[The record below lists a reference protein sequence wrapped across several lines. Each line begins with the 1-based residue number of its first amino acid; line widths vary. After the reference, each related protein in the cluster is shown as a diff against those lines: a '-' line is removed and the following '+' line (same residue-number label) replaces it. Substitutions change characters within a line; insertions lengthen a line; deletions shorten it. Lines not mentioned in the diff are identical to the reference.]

1 MLIKKILLVD
11 DDAEDSE
18 FFTTV
23 VQQMSPEIKVTVAN
37 GNEELFQNLQQEKP
51 EIIFIDSFLQNES
64 GHRSIQEIRTTPG
77 FAQLPVIMYTG
88 ASDGKSISSAF
99 EMGASSYIVKP
110 HSLAE
115 IKKVL
120 QIILHKDW
128 DVISSPRKQYYMNQ
142 QFYNFDESV

>member
-1 MLIKKILLVD
+1 MLIKNILLVD

-23 VQQMSPEIKVTVAN
+23 VQQMSREIKVTVASKK
-37 GNEELFQNLQQEKP
+37 EELFEYLHQDKP
-51 EIIFIDSFLQNES
+51 DIVFIDSFLQNES
-64 GHRSIQEIRTTPG
+64 GHQSIQQIRANPG

-88 ASDGKSISSAF
+88 ATDTKSITSAF

-120 QIILHKDW
+120 QILLHIDW
-128 DVISSPRKQYYMNQ
+128 DVNSSPQKQYYVNQ
-142 QFYNFDESV
+142 QFHNLA

>member
-1 MLIKKILLVD
+1 MLIKNILLVD

-23 VQQMSPEIKVTVAN
+23 VQQMSREIKVTVASN
-37 GNEELFQNLQQEKP
+37 KEELFEYLQQDKP
-51 EIIFIDSFLQNES
+51 DIIFIDSFLQNES
-64 GHRSIQEIRTTPG
+64 GHQSIREIRANPD
-77 FAQLPVIMYTG
+77 FAKLPVIMYTG
-88 ASDGKSISSAF
+88 ASDAESITSAF

-128 DVISSPRKQYYMNQ
+128 DVNSLPQKQYYMNQ
-142 QFYNFDESV
+142 QFHNLG

>member
-1 MLIKKILLVD
+1 MLIKNILLVD

-18 FFTTV
+18 FFSTV
-23 VQQMSPEIKVTVAN
+23 VQQMSREIRVTVASKK
-37 GNEELFQNLQQEKP
+37 EELFQHLQQDKP
-51 EIIFIDSFLQNES
+51 EIVFIDSFLQNES
-64 GHRSIQEIRTTPG
+64 GLQSIQEIRATPG

-88 ASDGKSISSAF
+88 ASDAKSISSAF

-128 DVISSPRKQYYMNQ
+128 DVNSSPQKQYYMNQ
-142 QFYNFDESV
+142 QFHNIEQ